1 MGATVGVAEQL
12 MSRHVAGP
20 LTVPRSDAAPPST
33 DPGAVFPGDGQP
45 GTGPATS
52 HHKARH
58 PALPASITAAGE
70 RGSKRAPVDRRLLR
84 LSPTTRRFLVRTALA
99 GVAVALLVV
108 AQAWLLADI
117 LDSAVSDGAS
127 AAALATQLAL
137 LLAVVATRA
146 GLAYLQETA
155 AERSAAQVKS
165 QLRSAVLERAV
176 LDRPPHATTSS
187 RELATLVTRGV
198 DALDGYFA
206 RFLPQLVLA
215 VVVPFVVL
223 VQIAVVDWV
232 SGLLIAATLPL
243 IPVFMVLVGQ
253 HTRRATDRQ
262 WHSLALLGGHFL
274 DVVAGLATLKVFGRA
289 KAQTATIREVGDRY
303 RRATNRVLRVSFL
316 SAFVLE
322 LAATLSV
329 AVVAVGIGLRLLH
342 GELGL
347 HTSFLVL
354 VLAPEAYLPIRNLGA
369 AYHVS
374 AEGLSVADRAFA
386 VVDAPARVVGG
397 RRDVA
402 DLAQQVVRVDHVRVR
417 PPDAAAD
424 TLREV
429 SFSVRPGETT
439 VVTAPSGGGKSTLLA
454 VLLGARRPDSGWVR
468 VGSADLA
475 EIDPAAWQDTVAWLP
490 QRPLLFADTLA
501 QNVRFGEP
509 DATDE
514 EVSHALRAARC
525 DFVDALP
532 GAAAATL
539 GDAGAGLSAGQR
551 QRVALARVLLRVARR
566 DCRLVLLDEPTAHL
580 DVATERQVVAA
591 MGIAL
596 AGRTVVVA
604 THRPAVTAL
613 GGRHVALR
621 EPSTTPVGG
630 AA

>member
-1 MGATVGVAEQL
+1 
-12 MSRHVAGP
+12 MSRHVVDP
-20 LTVPRSDAAPPST
+20 LTVPRSNAVPPST
-33 DPGAVFPGDGQP
+33 DQGAVFRRGRQP
-45 GTGPATS
+45 GAARATG
-52 HHKARH
+52 HREARH
-58 PALPASITAAGE
+58 AAVPASITAPG
-70 RGSKRAPVDRRLLR
+70 RRRSKRAPVDRRLLR
-84 LSPTTRRFLVRTALA
+84 LSPTTRRFLIRTAL
-99 GVAVALLVV
+99 VALVVAALVV
-108 AQAWLLADI
+108 AQAWLLAEI

-127 AAALATQLAL
+127 VPALAVPLAV

-155 AERSAAQVKS
+155 AERSAAEVKS

-176 LDRPPHATTSS
+176 MDRPPHTTASS

-206 RFLPQLVLA
+206 RFLPQLVIAA
-215 VVVPFVVL
+215 VVPVVVL

-232 SGLLIAATLPL
+232 SGLLIAVTLPL
-243 IPVFMVLVGQ
+243 IPVFMVLVGL

-289 KAQTATIREVGDRY
+289 KAQTATIRQVGDRY
-303 RRATNRVLRVSFL
+303 RQATNRVLRVSFL

-347 HTSFLVL
+347 HTALLVL

-369 AYHVS
+369 AYHAS
-374 AEGLSVADRAFA
+374 AEGLSVADQAFA
-386 VVDAPARVVGG
+386 VMDAPARVVGG
-397 RRDVA
+397 RRHVT
-402 DLAQQVVRVDHVRVR
+402 DLARQVLQLDRVRVR
-417 PPDAAAD
+417 PADAAAD
-424 TLREV
+424 TLREI
-429 SFSVRPGETT
+429 SFTVRPGETT

-454 VLLGARRPDSGWVR
+454 VLLGAVRPDSGRVC

-475 EIDPAAWQDTVAWLP
+475 DIDPAAWQDTVAWLP
-490 QRPLLFADTLA
+490 QRPLLFAGTVAD
-501 QNVRFGEP
+501 NVRFGEP
-509 DATDE
+509 DATDD
-514 EVSHALRAARC
+514 EVRHALRVARC

-532 GAAAATL
+532 DGPTAIL

-580 DVATERQVVAA
+580 DVATERQVVDALG
-591 MGIAL
+591 MAL

-604 THRPAVTAL
+604 THRPALTSL
-613 GGRHVALR
+613 GGRQVALR
-621 EPSTTPVGG
+621 TRSAPVGG

>member
-1 MGATVGVAEQL
+1 V
-12 MSRHVAGP
+12 
-20 LTVPRSDAAPPST
+20 LTVPSSDAAPPLT
-33 DPGAVFPGDGQP
+33 DQGVVFPGDGQSS
-45 GTGPATS
+45 TGPATNPDR
-52 HHKARH
+52 AGF
-58 PALPASITAAGE
+58 PALSASITAAGG
-70 RGSKRAPVDRRLLR
+70 RGSKRAPIDRRLLR
-84 LSPTTRRFLVRTALA
+84 LSPTTRRFLVRTALVGA
-99 GVAVALLVV
+99 AVGALVV

-117 LDSAVSDGAS
+117 LDSAVTDGAS
-127 AAALATQLAL
+127 AAALATPLAL
-137 LLAVVATRA
+137 LLGVVATRA

-155 AERSAAQVKS
+155 AERSAAQVKA

-176 LDRPPHATTSS
+176 LDRPPHATASS

-215 VVVPFVVL
+215 VVVPVVVL

-232 SGLLIAATLPL
+232 SGLLIAVTLPL
-243 IPVFMVLVGQ
+243 IPVFMVLVGL

-262 WHSLALLGGHFL
+262 WRTLAVLGGHFL

-289 KAQTATIREVGDRY
+289 KAQTATIHDVGDRY
-303 RRATNRVLRVSFL
+303 RQATNRVLRVSFL

-322 LAATLSV
+322 LGATLSV

-342 GELGL
+342 GEMGL
-347 HTSFLVL
+347 HNALLVL

-369 AYHVS
+369 AYHAS
-374 AEGLSVADRAFA
+374 AEGLSAADEAFA
-386 VVDAPARVVGG
+386 VVDAPARVVSGR

-402 DLAQQVVRVDHVRVR
+402 DLAQQVLRVDHVRVR

-429 SFSVRPGETT
+429 SFTVRPGQTM

-454 VLLGARRPDSGWVR
+454 VLLGARRPDSGWVW

-475 EIDPAAWQDTVAWLP
+475 DIDPAEWRDTVAWLP
-490 QRPLLFADTLA
+490 QRPLLFAGTLA
-501 QNVRFGEP
+501 ENVRFGEP
-509 DATDE
+509 DASDE
-514 EVSHALRAARC
+514 EVSDALRAAMC
-525 DFVDALP
+525 DFVDARP
-532 GAAAATL
+532 GGEAVIL

-566 DCRLVLLDEPTAHL
+566 NCRLVLLDEPTAHL

-591 MGIAL
+591 LGAAL
-596 AGRTVVVA
+596 MGRTVVIA

-621 EPSTTPVGG
+621 EPSTTPVGSPP
-630 AA
+630 

>member
-1 MGATVGVAEQL
+1 MARRPVLRA
-12 MSRHVAGP
+12 
-20 LTVPRSDAAPPST
+20 ST
-33 DPGAVFPGDGQP
+33 
-45 GTGPATS
+45 
-52 HHKARH
+52 
-58 PALPASITAAGE
+58 TAAGG
-70 RGSKRAPVDRRLLR
+70 RRSQRAPVDRRLLQ
-84 LSPTTRRFLVRTALA
+84 LSPTTRRFLFHTALI
-99 GVAVALLVV
+99 GVTVAALVV

-127 AAALATQLAL
+127 AAVLATPLAIL
-137 LLAVVATRA
+137 LGVVATRA
-146 GLAYLQETA
+146 GLAYVQETA
-155 AERSAAQVKS
+155 AERSAARVKA

-176 LDRPPHATTSS
+176 LDRPPHATASS

-215 VVVPFVVL
+215 VVVPVVVL
-223 VQIAVVDWV
+223 GQIAAVDWV
-232 SGLLIAATLPL
+232 SGLLIAVTLPL
-243 IPVFMVLVGQ
+243 IPVFMVLVGL

-262 WHSLALLGGHFL
+262 WRTLTVLGGHFL
-274 DVVAGLATLKVFGRA
+274 DVVAGLGTLKVFGRA

-303 RRATNRVLRVSFL
+303 RRVTNRVLRLSFL

-342 GELGL
+342 GGVGL
-347 HTSFLVL
+347 HNALLVL

-369 AYHVS
+369 AYHAS
-374 AEGLSVADRAFA
+374 AEGLSVADQAFA
-386 VVDAPARVVGG
+386 VVDVPARVVGG

-402 DLAQQVVRVDHVRVR
+402 DLSQQVLRVDHVRVR

-424 TLREV
+424 TLPEV
-429 SFSVRPGETT
+429 NFTVRPGETM

-454 VLLGARRPDSGWVR
+454 VLLGARRPDSGRVR

-475 EIDPAAWQDTVAWLP
+475 DLDPAAWQDKVAWLP
-490 QRPLLFADTLA
+490 QQPLLFAGTLA
-501 QNVRFGEP
+501 ENVRFGEP
-509 DATDE
+509 DATAD
-514 EVSHALRAARC
+514 EVSHALQSARC

-532 GAAAATL
+532 DGAAATL

-566 DCRLVLLDEPTAHL
+566 NCRIVLLDEPTAHL
-580 DVATERQVVAA
+580 DVATERQVVAGMA
-591 MGIAL
+591 TAL
-596 AGRTVVVA
+596 AGRTVVIA

-613 GGRHVALR
+613 GGRHIALH
-621 EPSTTPVGG
+621 EPSTTTVGG
-630 AA
+630 PA

>member
-1 MGATVGVAEQL
+1 M
-12 MSRHVAGP
+12 R
-20 LTVPRSDAAPPST
+20 TVPRSEAAPPVA
-33 DPGAVFPGDGQP
+33 DPGIVVPGDGRP
-45 GTGPATS
+45 GAGDATS
-52 HHKARH
+52 HDGVGTA
-58 PALPASITAAGE
+58 ALPASITAAGG
-70 RGSKRAPVDRRLLR
+70 RGSKRPPVDRRLLR
-84 LSPTTRRFLVRTALA
+84 LSPTTRRFLIRTALVGA
-99 GVAVALLVV
+99 AVAALVV

-117 LDSAVSDGAS
+117 LDSAVLEGAS
-127 AAALATQLAL
+127 AAALATPLTL
-137 LLAVVATRA
+137 LLSVVATRA

-155 AERSAAQVKS
+155 AERSAARVKA

-176 LDRPPHATTSS
+176 LDRPPHATASS
-187 RELATLVTRGV
+187 RELATLVTRGI

-215 VVVPFVVL
+215 VVLPAVVL

-232 SGLLIAATLPL
+232 SGLLIAVTLPL
-243 IPVFMVLVGQ
+243 IPVFMVLVGL

-262 WHSLALLGGHFL
+262 WRTLAVLGGHFL

-289 KAQTATIREVGDRY
+289 KAQTATIRDVGDRY
-303 RRATNRVLRVSFL
+303 RQATNRVLRVSFL

-342 GELGL
+342 GEVGL
-347 HTSFLVL
+347 HNALLVL

-369 AYHVS
+369 AYHAS
-374 AEGLSVADRAFA
+374 AEGLSVADQAFA
-386 VVDAPARVVGG
+386 VVDAPSRVVGG

-402 DLAQQVVRVDHVRVR
+402 DLSQQVLRVDHVRVR

-429 SFSVRPGETT
+429 SFTVRPGETT

-454 VLLGARRPDSGWVR
+454 VLLGARRPDSGRVW
-468 VGSADLA
+468 VGSTDLA
-475 EIDPAAWQDTVAWLP
+475 HIDPPAWQDTVAWLP
-490 QRPLLFADTLA
+490 QRPLLFAGTLA
-501 QNVRFGEP
+501 ENVRFGEP
-509 DATDE
+509 NATDE
-514 EVSHALRAARC
+514 EVSRALRAARC

-532 GAAAATL
+532 GGAAATL

-566 DCRLVLLDEPTAHL
+566 NCRLVLLDEPTAHL
-580 DVATERQVVAA
+580 DVATEGHVVAA
-591 MGIAL
+591 MGTTL
-596 AGRTVVVA
+596 AGRMVVVA

-613 GGRHVALR
+613 GGQHVALR